1 MPAASCKNNRG
12 SWVSRPTAPCCSVRI
27 RFISTVYFQI
37 LTNYFSRKP
46 FTMKVIQNA
55 GGIAIPERTSPT
67 RPKQAPNLYFL
78 TSLRYHAR
86 AASDAAL
93 WLFGVSLC
101 QQGHYPYG
109 SAASSAISRLVRST
123 TYAVRGRR
131 LQIPARRRF
140 DCSVSHCCLSRGI
153 RAVNRPLP
161 RRCRT
166 LFSLRERPWHTR
178 RPYLGK
184 HRPAP
189 IRQKIR

>member
-27 RFISTVYFQI
+27 RFISTVYLQI

-55 GGIAIPERTSPT
+55 GGIAISERTSPS

-78 TSLRYHAR
+78 SSLRYHAR

-101 QQGHYPYG
+101 QQGHYPKG
-109 SAASSAISRLVRST
+109 SAASSAISRL
-123 TYAVRGRR
+123 RGRSCAQR
-131 LQIPARRRF
+131 LTRFAAADFKSRQGGASIALFRTVVFHAASARSIGP
-140 DCSVSHCCLSRGI
+140 C
-153 RAVNRPLP
+153 RADVVHYF
-161 RRCRT
+161 
-166 LFSLRERPWHTR
+166 LF
-178 RPYLGK
+178 GK
-184 HRPAP
+184 DHGTHADH
-189 IRQKIR
+189 I